1 MSIEA
6 RMLAGYLITKGL
18 DKQSARAVSDRCA
31 ERPWRSFSSD
41 VAENRPLIGKK
52 EAMKLA
58 AITALMVKG
67 MDEYPLDQVKGLVA
81 CLAIEAASLESVL
94 QDDNYFDSEK
104 IDDLLDS
111 PDKIFALEEQFHR
124 SKNKKGGILG
134 MFS

>member
-1 MSIEA
+1 MSLEA

-18 DKQSARAVSDRCA
+18 DKQSAKAVSARCA
-31 ERPWRSFSSD
+31 ESPWRSFSGD
-41 VAENRPLIGKK
+41 VAENRSFIGKK
-52 EAMKLA
+52 QAMKLA
-58 AITALMVKG
+58 ALTALTVKG

-81 CLAIEAASLESVL
+81 CLAIESVSLESVL
-94 QDDNYFDSEK
+94 GDDNYFDAEK

-111 PDKIFALEEQFHR
+111 PDKILVLGEQFHR

>member
-1 MSIEA
+1 MSLES

-18 DKQSARAVSDRCA
+18 DTQTAKAVSGRCA
-31 ERPWRSFSSD
+31 ERPWRSFSTD

-52 EAMKLA
+52 EAMNLA
-58 AITALMVKG
+58 AITALMVNG

-81 CLAIEAASLESVL
+81 CLAIGATSLESIL
-94 QDDNYFDSEK
+94 QDGNYFDAGK
-104 IDDLLDS
+104 IDDLLGS
-111 PDKIFALEEQFHR
+111 PDKMLILEEQFFR